1 MLESDFLTFEFNI
14 MEVVHPGGGG
24 GGEDATDLIIIPIPG
39 TLMHSFILSLRT
51 IARQVIIESS

>member
-14 MEVVHPGGGG
+14 MEVVHPGGGA

-39 TLMHSFILSLRT
+39 TSCTLLYCPSGPSRDKL
-51 IARQVIIESS
+51 

>member
-14 MEVVHPGGGG
+14 MEVVHPGGG

>member
-24 GGEDATDLIIIPIPG
+24 GGGEDATDLIIIPIPG
-39 TLMHSFILSLRT
+39 TSCTLLYCPSDHRATSYN
-51 IARQVIIESS
+51 